1 MRSSP
6 PIRLSL
12 LLLTIIALADVA
24 VHAGTALAVTG
35 WASQI
40 VVVTGLL
47 VLAGIFT
54 VVWPVRPVAD
64 IAFYIALWWSFA
76 AFASIA
82 TYLAAAHATGLVDE
96 LLLSIDRALGFD
108 WPAWESFVHAH
119 PWLTMVL
126 HSAYMTL
133 PLQILG
139 SIVYFSIVTP
149 ARNERFFLACALALV
164 VTTIA
169 SAVFPAAGPF
179 IDYGNT
185 QNDTLYFTQVLSVR
199 TGAPLRFDL
208 GDLQGIICFPSYHTI
223 LAIIFVMSHA
233 GLRWSF
239 YPVLALNA
247 VMLVSIPSEGG
258 HYLVDMLGGLPVALG
273 SMAAAKWASAHWH
286 PRDLISAAS
295 VLATDPTTAAPCR
308 AAQG

>member
-1 MRSSP
+1 
-6 PIRLSL
+6 
-12 LLLTIIALADVA
+12 
-24 VHAGTALAVTG
+24 
-35 WASQI
+35 
-40 VVVTGLL
+40 
-47 VLAGIFT
+47 
-54 VVWPVRPVAD
+54 
-64 IAFYIALWWSFA
+64 
-76 AFASIA
+76 
-82 TYLAAAHATGLVDE
+82 
-96 LLLSIDRALGFD
+96 
-108 WPAWESFVHAH
+108 
-119 PWLTMVL
+119 MVL

-139 SIVYFSIVTP
+139 SIVYFSIVAP

-179 IDYGNT
+179 IDFGNT

-199 TGAPLRFDL
+199 TGAQLRFDL

-273 SMAAAKWASAHWH
+273 SMAAAKWASARLASPGSDQRRFRARHRSH
-286 PRDLISAAS
+286 HRCTVPSSPRVARCTTGMSLPSNIKPSGSIQSPSTGRNHSNPPATKSSAIGQRAHQRPGSISQ
-295 VLATDPTTAAPCR
+295 P
-308 AAQG
+308 